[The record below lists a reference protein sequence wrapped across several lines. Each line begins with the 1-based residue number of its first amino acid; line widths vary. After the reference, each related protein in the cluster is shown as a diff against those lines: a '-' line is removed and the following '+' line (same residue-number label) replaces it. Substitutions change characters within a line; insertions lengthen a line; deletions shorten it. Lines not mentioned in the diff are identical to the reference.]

1 MATNAA
7 AVENS
12 GIFATAI
19 AMPQQAAVKHQQ
31 SSPAGGTSVAVH
43 PSSCF
48 VERED
53 NENAGKGLG
62 VATFVLLIIGFIFSF
77 ILPIV
82 ALIANITALVLASIL
97 QCGCCCANEYNL
109 KPNAKKYLT
118 STFVSICFAFIVQ
131 IVGIYGALWSGRLLT
146 VWTAEGAGNGL
157 LFAWIFGLLLHA
169 MAIIF
174 SAHFTWG
181 SKCCSCSARH

>member
-19 AMPQQAAVKHQQ
+19 AMPQQAVKHQQ
-31 SSPAGGTSVAVH
+31 SSSAGGMSGAVH

-53 NENAGKGLG
+53 NENTGKGLG

-82 ALIANITALVLASIL
+82 ALIGQTL
-97 QCGCCCANEYNL
+97 
-109 KPNAKKYLT
+109 P
-118 STFVSICFAFIVQ
+118 
-131 IVGIYGALWSGRLLT
+131 LL
-146 VWTAEGAGNGL
+146 
-157 LFAWIFGLLLHA
+157 
-169 MAIIF
+169 
-174 SAHFTWG
+174 
-181 SKCCSCSARH
+181 C